1 MYKGRKVDIIM
12 CNCLKLNVPNT
23 SIYLT
28 PGCKVKLGR
37 FETDR
42 WVVKHGW
49 YTWGGNRPFCGWY
62 LESLDPSKTVK
73 PLQLPDLDD
82 IYMIEQ

>member
-1 MYKGRKVDIIM
+1 M
-12 CNCLKLNVPNT
+12 CSCLKLNIPGCDSELV
-23 SIYLT
+23 

-37 FETDR
+37 FETKL
-42 WVVKHGW
+42 WVVNHGW

-62 LESLDPSKTVK
+62 LTNVENPEEVK

-82 IYMIEQ
+82 IYLIEM